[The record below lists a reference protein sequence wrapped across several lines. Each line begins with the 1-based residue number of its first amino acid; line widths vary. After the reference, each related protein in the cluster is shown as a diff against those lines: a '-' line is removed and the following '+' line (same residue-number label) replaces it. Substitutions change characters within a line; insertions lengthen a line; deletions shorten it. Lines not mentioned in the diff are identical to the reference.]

1 MNKRM
6 VTALI
11 ITRSTDL
18 HHGLG
23 ALLESLPG
31 LSAVKVIQEITH
43 ALDWIESHRPAIVL
57 LDLDIS
63 GRDPRDFLEKIRAV
77 SAEIKRVLL
86 VNDLQNLNWVPQYAE
101 AILLKGV
108 APSSVVAI
116 ITNLLSTK
124 GEENEYVD
132 SND

>member
-1 MNKRM
+1 M

-11 ITRSTDL
+11 VTRSADL
-18 HHGLG
+18 EHGLG

-31 LSAVKVIQEITH
+31 MTNVKVIQEMTS
-43 ALDWIESHRPAIVL
+43 AFDWIESRRPTIVL
-57 LDLDIS
+57 LDLDLS
-63 GRDPRDFLEKIRAV
+63 RKDPRNFLERVRAL
-77 SAEIKRVLL
+77 SPETRRVLL
-86 VNDLQNLNWVPQYAE
+86 VNDLQDVHWVPQYAE

-124 GEENEYVD
+124 GEENEYIG